1 MKKIIIIG
9 LMIIMM
15 AIPVIAPNNQETGLD
30 VKLMTDYG
38 LDLVSYQI
46 STKYKDDSNH
56 FVVLEIVC
64 TNVNNQQLNLKW
76 IMLKEK
82 YNELSE
88 KV

>member
-9 LMIIMM
+9 IMLLLS
-15 AIPVIAPNNQETGLD
+15 AIMVSAPNNQETGLD
-30 VKLMTDYG
+30 VRLAEYG
-38 LDLVSYQI
+38 LDLINYDVS
-46 STKYKDDSNH
+46 SKYVDNTDHFIVLELSCYDSNMN
-56 FVVLEIVC
+56 IKYY
-64 TNVNNQQLNLKW
+64 KW